1 MVKLVFM
8 SLRLQQILV
17 FVGTVILIFGLFAM
31 GILLVA
37 KRLTTEA
44 TLQTALLLARQVE
57 IALAQ
62 SLQQPSPA
70 QAAPQSTPPRE
81 QPRSSSFW
89 DFLGR
94 LYPGNAPEPENPP
107 ASKTPPAPPSRRT
120 QVQGLI
126 QAYIDRN
133 TSIQAMWVLNPEGKI
148 LYSSRKQEQGLT
160 MSDPRLKANLA
171 QGITTIESRNEKDK
185 TYFDVLVPLQMPQGV
200 RGPGGLRLWIDPTD
214 WTGLV
219 SGMWRQFTLLFL
231 LGADVALLAA
241 FLTTALYTR
250 RFRLIN
256 KTLREAAAGT
266 YHARPSYLSQDEI
279 GTSLDLIDRL
289 VMKQRGSNGLTA
301 PVQRVSMAARTLV
314 HEVRTPLNA
323 MTVHLELLR
332 QSGETLDAEAQQE
345 LDTIE
350 TSARQVEKLLRDFAD
365 YSTPVT
371 LERET
376 VDLAQTLEASLE
388 AIMAQC
394 TAQRITIKTDLPS
407 GPWPMNGDRHRL
419 RQAFDN
425 LLRNSIEA
433 QPRGGSIN
441 VSGERKGGQ
450 VTLRFVDDG
459 PGIPPERIATI
470 FDFGDSTKP
479 GGSGIGLC
487 LSQLIVEAH
496 GGTLEYE
503 EHSAGGATFCLS
515 VPLNGGV
522 Q

>member
-1 MVKLVFM
+1 M

-17 FVGTVILIFGLFAM
+17 FVGTVVLIFGLFAA

-62 SLQQPSPA
+62 SLQQPQPSSE
-70 QAAPQSTPPRE
+70 AAPPSASPRE
-81 QPRSSSFW
+81 TPREAPRSSFW

-94 LYPGNAPEPENPP
+94 LYPGNAPQPENPP
-107 ASKTPPAPPSRRT
+107 TKTAPPSPSRRT

-126 QAYIDRN
+126 QAYINRN
-133 TSIQAMWVLNPEGKI
+133 TSIQGMWVLNPEGKI
-148 LYSSRKQEQGLT
+148 LYSSRSQEQGKT
-160 MSDPRLKANLA
+160 MNDPALKTNLA
-171 QGITTIESRNEKDK
+171 QGITTIEARQEGGE
-185 TYFDVLVPLQMPQGV
+185 TYYDVLVPLQMPQGV

-256 KTLREAAAGT
+256 QTLREAAAGT
-266 YHARPSYLSQDEI
+266 YHARPSYVSQDEI

-332 QSGETLDAEAQQE
+332 DARSRAAAGARHDRDERTTGE
-345 LDTIE
+345 
-350 TSARQVEKLLRDFAD
+350 
-365 YSTPVT
+365 
-371 LERET
+371 
-376 VDLAQTLEASLE
+376 
-388 AIMAQC
+388 
-394 TAQRITIKTDLPS
+394 
-407 GPWPMNGDRHRL
+407 
-419 RQAFDN
+419 
-425 LLRNSIEA
+425 
-433 QPRGGSIN
+433 
-441 VSGERKGGQ
+441 
-450 VTLRFVDDG
+450 
-459 PGIPPERIATI
+459 
-470 FDFGDSTKP
+470 
-479 GGSGIGLC
+479 
-487 LSQLIVEAH
+487 
-496 GGTLEYE
+496 
-503 EHSAGGATFCLS
+503 
-515 VPLNGGV
+515 
-522 Q
+522 

>member
-1 MVKLVFM
+1 M
-8 SLRLQQILV
+8 SLRVQQILV
-17 FVGTVILIFGLFAM
+17 FVGTVVLIFGLFAT

-62 SLQQPSPA
+62 SLQQPQPSS
-70 QAAPQSTPPRE
+70 QTGPQSTPRE
-81 QPRSSSFW
+81 TPRSSSFW

-94 LYPGNAPEPENPP
+94 LYPGNTSTPENAPGAAAKAAP
-107 ASKTPPAPPSRRT
+107 ATSRRT

-148 LYSSRKQEQGLT
+148 LYSSRSQEQGQT
-160 MSDPRLKANLA
+160 MSDPALKTNLA
-171 QGITTIESRNEKDK
+171 QGITTIKAHQEGGE
-185 TYFDVLVPLQMPQGV
+185 TYYDVLVPLQMPQGV

-256 KTLREAAAGT
+256 QTLREAAAGT
-266 YHARPSYLSQDEI
+266 YHARPSYVSQDEI

-332 QSGETLDAEAQQE
+332 QGGETLDAERQQE

-376 VDLAQTLEASLE
+376 LDLAHVLEASLE

-394 TAQRITIKTDLPS
+394 TAQRITIKTDLPP
-407 GPWPMNGDRHRL
+407 GPWPMNGDPHRL

-425 LLRNSIEA
+425 LLRNAVEA
-433 QPRGGSIN
+433 QPHGGTIE
-441 VSGERKGGQ
+441 VAGQ
-450 VTLRFVDDG
+450 RNGDQLILRFADEG
-459 PGIPPERIATI
+459 PGIPPERVATI

-496 GGTLEYE
+496 GGMLEYE
-503 EHSAGGATFCLS
+503 DHSAAGATFRLS